1 MTHSVTAVLG
11 KHKAL
16 SAFAERESLH
26 PPVESKG
33 GVWVL
38 ALDGS
43 ALDSVAG
50 IPVGDPVAG
59 FTYLFPRLL
68 SKLTECSLEGWLVYV
83 ETDYFGGSGDQ
94 GAVALRDGKVVYGPS
109 RSPIGSINA
118 ALASVGIKKS
128 PAATDEFE
136 TVGLDTRRRTS
147 DWLPYD
153 EDDDDA

>member
-1 MTHSVTAVLG
+1 MTHSVTAILG
-11 KHKAL
+11 EHKAL
-16 SAFAERESLH
+16 SAFAERESLR
-26 PPVESKG
+26 PPVESKA

-38 ALDGS
+38 ALDER

-50 IPVGDPVAG
+50 ISVGDPVAG

-68 SKLTECSLEGWLVYV
+68 SKLTEFSLEGWFVYV
-83 ETDYFGGSGDQ
+83 ETDYFGGIGDQ
-94 GAVALRDGKVVYGPS
+94 GAVALKEGKVAYGPA

-118 ALASVGIKKS
+118 ALASVGIKKAS
-128 PAATDEFE
+128 AATDEFE